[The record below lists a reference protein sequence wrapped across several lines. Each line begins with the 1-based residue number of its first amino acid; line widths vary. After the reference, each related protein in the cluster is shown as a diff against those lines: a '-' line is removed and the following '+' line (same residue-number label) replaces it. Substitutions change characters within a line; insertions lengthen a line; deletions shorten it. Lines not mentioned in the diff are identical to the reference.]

1 VNSPD
6 QPVGE
11 ELGLLEHDEVARA
24 IFTVLLDRHPALV
37 SLEELTRFFDHRE
50 RPEDRITPL
59 FVRECVDELRRMGL
73 VHQVDQFAFASYS
86 AVRAA
91 KLSG

>member
-1 VNSPD
+1 VSSPD
-6 QPVGE
+6 QPAAE

-24 IFTVLLDRHPALV
+24 IFTVLLDRHPSLV
-37 SLEELTRFFDHRE
+37 SLEELTRFFDHHE

-59 FVRECVDELRRMGL
+59 FVREGVDELRRMGL

-91 KLSG
+91 KLAG